1 MPHDPKVTATT
12 PRRPVPSSEPPTDH
26 PDVGAPVPPAPP
38 EAELGWSQVPLP
50 SRGRF
55 YGDALPGGVIQ
66 LRPLMAEET
75 AMLATQGGSPLDKMV
90 AVLRACGRFGQLDID
105 DMLATDQ
112 LMAAIALRSVSFGNE
127 YSFDYYC
134 DRCQAKQRATV
145 DVARDCNERVV
156 APDLEEPFKV
166 ALPVCKKTVACRF
179 LRVKDLKLV
188 LSNARRMRQQGAK
201 QTKLQTVDTEEAT
214 SYLYRIAL
222 TLVAVDDVPFK
233 NVLEKDGFLRKL
245 TARDLLTIERTITK
259 LEPGVDTDVFLA
271 CSKCGA
277 ENEMTIP
284 FSAEFLRPT
293 DL

>member
-12 PRRPVPSSEPPTDH
+12 PRRIPSSDPP
-26 PDVGAPVPPAPP
+26 PEAPTAKVPQAPP
-38 EAELGWSQVPLP
+38 EPELGWSQITLP

-55 YGDALPGGVIQ
+55 YGEALPGGVIQ

-134 DRCQAKQRATV
+134 ERCQAKQRATV
-145 DVARDCNERVV
+145 DVARDCNERAV

-166 ALPVCKKTVACRF
+166 SLPDCGKTVECRF
-179 LRVKDLKLV
+179 LRVRDLKLV
-188 LSNARRMRQQGAK
+188 LSNARRVRQQGVK
-201 QTKLQTVDTEEAT
+201 SQTKLQTVDTEEAT

-222 TLVAVDDVPFK
+222 TLVAVDGQPFK
-233 NVLEKDGFLRKL
+233 NVLEKDGWLRKL
-245 TARDLLTIERTITK
+245 TARDLLTIERAITT

-293 DL
+293 NL